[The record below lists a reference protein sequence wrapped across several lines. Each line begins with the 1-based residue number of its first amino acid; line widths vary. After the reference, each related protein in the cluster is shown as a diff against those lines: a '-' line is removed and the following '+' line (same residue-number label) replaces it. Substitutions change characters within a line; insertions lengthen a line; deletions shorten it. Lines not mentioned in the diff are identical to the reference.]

1 MAAYNLIAT
10 TTVDSPSGAST
21 IVFSSIPQTYTDLL
35 MVVSGRASR
44 SAVADDMFINFNGS
58 TSNITNKFVY
68 GNGTSGLSSSYSLHA
83 GNLVCDTATAN
94 TFGNTTIYIP
104 NYTSANYKSFSVD
117 SVTENNAT
125 TAYTDLVA
133 GLWSSTA
140 AVTSLTVYSGT
151 SGSNFL
157 QYSSASLYGIK
168 NS

>member
-10 TTVDSPSGAST
+10 TTVGSGGAAS
-21 IVFSSIPQTYTDLL
+21 IVFSGIPQTFTDLM

-68 GNGTSGLSSSYSLHA
+68 GNGASVASTSYSLHA

-94 TFGNTTIYIP
+94 TFANTNIYIP

-117 SVTENNAT
+117 SVTENNST

-133 GLWSSTA
+133 GLWSVTD
-140 AVTSLTVYSGT
+140 AVTSLTIYSGT
-151 SGSNFL
+151 SGSNFM